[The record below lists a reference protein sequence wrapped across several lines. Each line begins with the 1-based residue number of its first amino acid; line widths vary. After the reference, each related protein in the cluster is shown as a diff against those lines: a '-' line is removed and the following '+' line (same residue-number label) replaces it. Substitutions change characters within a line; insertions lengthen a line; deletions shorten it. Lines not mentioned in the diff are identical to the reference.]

1 MGVAELVPGVSGG
14 TIAFITGIYLELVA
28 TIRGLDHQWMLL
40 VLRGQWREAWLRGNL
55 GFLAVLLAGMGV
67 SVILLAALV
76 QWLFTH
82 HEIYLWSFFFGL
94 IAASVVFVSKSVSPW
109 TTARLLLALL
119 GLTVGMIL
127 SQIGGM
133 TPSDSLLLTMAAGA
147 IAVCAWIL
155 PGISGSFML
164 LLLGQYQRVIKA
176 LAEFDLAFL
185 AALAAG
191 CGLGL
196 LAFTRLL
203 SWLLQHFFA
212 ATLALL
218 CGVMA
223 GSLQRLW
230 PWQQTLSYYLDSDG
244 GAVLLRGRPLS
255 PWDFQELYGDDPML
269 LGAVLAALAGM
280 AVVVSLD
287 WASRPQR

>member
-280 AVVVSLD
+280 AVVVFLD